1 MPNALR
7 FRQWK
12 TPKQAGE
19 RARLKVVHGPDSG
32 ALFVVTAT
40 KFTIGRGEENDVVI
54 GDLRASRRHAELVR
68 QPNGDWH
75 LSDLGS
81 QNGVVWNGKITREAD
96 LRPGDVVTVGET
108 AFEFV
113 PEESGTRVLG
123 SPPKAIST
131 DHLVGRASLNPPAV
145 ASAVPAP
152 VSMPAAIPGVPTALA
167 GLQIPTAGE
176 AAALQGITGLG
187 AGAGVD
193 GGAAEKRKKLIRIV
207 LGLVLIGALAYDPP
221 KDTAPKSKKAALAKA
236 KAAKEKKELDR
247 ELASFL
253 PPMPATGPQA
263 AAETFFQEGFRE
275 FRERNYLR
283 ARVQFETAL
292 QINPSH
298 AGARSYL
305 QLSEAGIAEEV
316 RLHLERGRRDFE
328 TGKLRSARA
337 HFEAV
342 TRLLYRDVENPSY
355 IEARDELSAVNER
368 LKRGGFDS

>member
-54 GDLRASRRHAELVR
+54 GDLRASRRHAELAR
-68 QPNGDWH
+68 QPSGTWH

-113 PEESGTRVLG
+113 PEESGTQMLS

-131 DHLVGRASLNPPAV
+131 DHLAGRASLNPAPNLPA
-145 ASAVPAP
+145 AVPAP
-152 VSMPAAIPGVPTALA
+152 SPVPAMPSALA
-167 GLQIPTAGE
+167 GLQMPTAGD

-193 GGAAEKRKKLIRIV
+193 GGAAEKRKKTIRIV
-207 LGLVLIGALAYDPP
+207 LGLVLVAALAYDPP
-221 KDTAPKSKKAALAKA
+221 KETAPKDKKAAMAKA
-236 KAAKEKKELDR
+236 KAAKEKKDLDR

-253 PPMPATGPQA
+253 PPLPATGPQA

-298 AGARSYL
+298 SGARSYL
-305 QLSEAGIAEEV
+305 QLSESGITEEV
-316 RLHLERGRRDFE
+316 RLHLERGRRDFDA
-328 TGKLRSARA
+328 GKLRSARA

-342 TRLLYRDVENPSY
+342 MRLLYRDVENESY
-355 IEARDELSAVNER
+355 IEARDQLTAVKER